1 MALCPE
7 CEAQLDLDDSQLDE
21 GAVISCPDC
30 GSDFEVVNAHPLE
43 LNAVDDDDDA
53 DEDFDDEDADEDFDD
68 EDLEDED
75 EDFDEYGDD
84 EDEDEDEE

>member
-7 CEAQLDLDDSQLDE
+7 CEAQLDLDDSQIDE

-43 LNAVDDDDDA
+43 LNAVDDDEDE
-53 DEDFDDEDADEDFDD
+53 DEDFDDEDGDEDFDD
-68 EDLEDED
+68 EDLDDEDD

-84 EDEDEDEE
+84 DEDEDDE

>member
-43 LNAVDDDDDA
+43 LNAVDDDD
-53 DEDFDDEDADEDFDD
+53 EADEDFDD

>member
-7 CEAQLDLDDSQLDE
+7 CEAQLDMDDSQVDE

-53 DEDFDDEDADEDFDD
+53 DEDFDDED
-68 EDLEDED
+68 LEDED